1 MIADATAAVVGF
13 AAMKRRVGLKYG
25 MVGFQVALS
34 LVLLAGTGLIVRSMM
49 EMERV
54 DIGFNRDRL
63 TLVSTSAFQ
72 AGYQPP
78 KARQIYLDIRDRLA
92 ALPGVQSVVM
102 TNRPP
107 FGRGPTNTLVIE
119 QYVSP
124 AGTNTT
130 DVAGAAVSPDYFSE
144 LGIPIVHGRAFRP
157 EDDSDA
163 RPVAIV
169 NETMA
174 RQYWGT
180 SDVVGRRYGHDGV
193 PNSWVEI
200 VGVARD
206 VKVGSLTE
214 NPSPQ
219 FYRPLDQ
226 QGAFVASFMVRS
238 TGDQTA
244 MAGTLGRVIREVDS
258 RLPVLQATTLEDYLA
273 QQLLVPR
280 IGTSIL
286 AGFSLTALI
295 LAALGLYA
303 VVAFA
308 VGERAKEVGIRMALG
323 AHDAHVMWVTIR
335 GVVIA
340 VGIGLAVGAPLAMRF
355 APQLCN
361 LSGS

>member
-1 MIADATAAVVGF
+1 V
-13 AAMKRRVGLKYG
+13 
-25 MVGFQVALS
+25 
-34 LVLLAGTGLIVRSMM
+34 
-49 EMERV
+49 
-54 DIGFNRDRL
+54 
-63 TLVSTSAFQ
+63 
-72 AGYQPP
+72 
-78 KARQIYLDIRDRLA
+78 DIRDRLA
-92 ALPGVQSVVM
+92 ALPGVQSVVT

-124 AGTNTT
+124 TGTNTT

-144 LGIPIVHGRAFRP
+144 LGIPLLHGRAFRP
-157 EDDSDA
+157 EDDVDA

-169 NETMA
+169 NEAMA
-174 RQYWGT
+174 RRYWGS

-206 VKVGSLTE
+206 VKVTSLTE
-214 NPSPQ
+214 PPRPQ

-226 QGAFVASFMVRS
+226 QSVFVVSFIVRS

-244 MAGTLGRVIREVDS
+244 MAGTLGRVVREVDP
-258 RLPVLQATTLEDYLA
+258 RLPVLQATTIEDYLA
-273 QQLLVPR
+273 QQLLIPR
-280 IGTSIL
+280 IGTTIL

-308 VGERAKEVGIRMALG
+308 VSERAKEVGIRMALG
-323 AHDAHVMWVTIR
+323 ARGPHVVWMTIR
-335 GVVIA
+335 GVMMTVC
-340 VGIGLAVGAPLAMRF
+340 IGLAAGFVLAVGAAQGMSNVLFRVSPTDPITLVVVTVVLALVALVAALIPARRATRLSPLVMLRY
-355 APQLCN
+355 Q
-361 LSGS
+361 